1 MLPGAP
7 FFTMSSL
14 GAAQADGYYHPP
26 EYNPAKHG
34 GLNKYRGSH
43 PLGKRARKLKS
54 EGILVVRFETP
65 FDLSCSNC
73 GKSIGKGVRFNAEKK
88 QVGTYYTSKV
98 WSFRMKTPCCKSSL
112 EIRTDPKNSEYEVV
126 SGATRKRSS
135 ELNERGSEGD
145 NLFVDLLSEEERQAK
160 VVDPF
165 EQLERNKEQK
175 EAVSSEGQRIQSLL
189 DRNALDNYE
198 MNRKLRGQNRA
209 LRKQEKALAREGK
222 ALGLSDD
229 IKLLPK
235 RAEDDLQASLA
246 MLERQR
252 QDGIERAASSSRR
265 NSRRRQAIQKESIFA
280 SASSSK
286 GKKKVSGSSL
296 GTARLRSLNQRALI
310 AKTTAKK
317 KKTKDDAKRQR
328 MLSRADLGSPLN
340 LSKA

>member
-1 MLPGAP
+1 
-7 FFTMSSL
+7 
-14 GAAQADGYYHPP
+14 
-26 EYNPAKHG
+26 
-34 GLNKYRGSH
+34 
-43 PLGKRARKLKS
+43 
-54 EGILVVRFETP
+54 
-65 FDLSCSNC
+65 
-73 GKSIGKGVRFNAEKK
+73 
-88 QVGTYYTSKV
+88 
-98 WSFRMKTPCCKSSL
+98 MKTPCCKSSL

-246 MLERQR
+246 MWERERQR